1 MFCIS
6 GASDDQRELFIS
18 DRRASHFVRLS
29 SIVKTWACHPG
40 PVFSLEAS
48 RAVHFVRCP
57 TSHLQ
62 QISTSTSENLET
74 PSWPESPRRRLRSR
88 IPRVHVSVGPSVPH
102 TGSAETNE
110 DDAGGAESNPEEVIT
125 NAHGALPTDGLLSS
139 SELTE
144 LFAVPTHPR
153 ILYDEGQRLLDT
165 TSDLILRCGERLGPP
180 PHRRGAYEP
189 EWTSYTHYWQSEL

>member
-1 MFCIS
+1 MDPF
-6 GASDDQRELFIS
+6 
-18 DRRASHFVRLS
+18 
-29 SIVKTWACHPG
+29 
-40 PVFSLEAS
+40 
-48 RAVHFVRCP
+48 
-57 TSHLQ
+57 
-62 QISTSTSENLET
+62 
-74 PSWPESPRRRLRSR
+74 
-88 IPRVHVSVGPSVPH
+88 VPH

-153 ILYDEGQRLLDT
+153 SLYDEGRRLLDT
-165 TSDLILRCGERLGPP
+165 TSDLILRYGERLDLP

-189 EWTSYTHYWQSEL
+189 DGQVTHITGSLNCNATYRELSTERSCKLHLGR